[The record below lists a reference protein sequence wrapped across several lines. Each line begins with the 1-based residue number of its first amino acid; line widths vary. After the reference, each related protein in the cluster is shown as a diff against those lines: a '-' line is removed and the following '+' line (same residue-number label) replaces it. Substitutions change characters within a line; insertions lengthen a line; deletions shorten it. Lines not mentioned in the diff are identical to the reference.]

1 MKKFLLYAGL
11 GCVGLVLWALSG
23 QIGRFVG
30 KSAIENYQQGKM
42 QGAVEKAQEIAAEQ
56 IRKQLPI
63 QVDEVTTLYNVMV
76 SGRALIYQYR
86 MKRYKDRIDLD
97 NFHSEMLAMLKYNVC
112 NEKGMR
118 WGIDNGGSFV
128 YYYIGLDGLL
138 IDEITINSSSC

>member
-42 QGAVEKAQEIAAEQ
+42 QGAVEKAQEMAAEQ

-63 QVDEVTTLYNVMV
+63 QVDEGTTLYNVMV
-76 SGRALIYQYR
+76 SGKTLIYQYR
-86 MKRYKDRIDLD
+86 MKRYKNRIDLD
-97 NFHSEMLAMLKYNVC
+97 SFHSEMVAMLKHNVC